1 MENHGNNILPK
12 KNDTMAQK
20 KKITKGTT
28 ERRTTFRMYVTMF
41 DL

>member
-20 KKITKGTT
+20 EKITKGTT
-28 ERRTTFRMYVTMF
+28 ERTTFRTYVTMF